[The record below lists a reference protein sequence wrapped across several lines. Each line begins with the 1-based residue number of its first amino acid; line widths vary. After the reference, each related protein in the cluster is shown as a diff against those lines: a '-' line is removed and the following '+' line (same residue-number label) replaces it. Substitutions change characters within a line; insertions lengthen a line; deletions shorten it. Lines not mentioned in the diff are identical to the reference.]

1 MATGETEECGWM
13 HSARIHSIYFYIG
26 IGRPVPMPRIRGS
39 EPAVLPYGGG
49 MGGKQLWTTGD
60 IAQRL
65 GISVQRARLLSR
77 RPDFP
82 DPVQEVPHF
91 SLWRACDVESWL
103 VNGAADG
110 ET

>member
-1 MATGETEECGWM
+1 ILA
-13 HSARIHSIYFYIG
+13 AL
-26 IGRPVPMPRIRGS
+26 
-39 EPAVLPYGGG
+39 VLPYGGG
-49 MGGKQLWTTGD
+49 MGDKQLWTTGD

-82 DPVQEVPHF
+82 DPAQEIPHF
-91 SLWRACDVESWL
+91 SLWRACDVELWL
-103 VNGAADG
+103 VNGVTDR